1 MLINPNGNAEV
12 TAAMAAQA
20 QLVLDCKMPGPRCRV
35 LGRTNQQAPPLLA
48 SPADMQL
55 AAAGVLALG
64 VQAEQEQ
71 ACAIIVAAFSDP
83 GMNELR
89 GKVSIPVLGI
99 GESAF
104 AEAAKGGRH
113 FGIVTITPDVAL
125 LASFTARATE
135 LGVGGQYCGAHVTQ
149 GDAHTLLANV
159 EQLDRALAVA
169 IAESIADGAQAIILG
184 GGPLS
189 AAAERLQSQFA
200 VPLLNPVSAAA
211 RAVVQLGDGRLSK
224 R

>member
-1 MLINPNGNAEV
+1 MV
-12 TAAMAAQA
+12 AQA
-20 QLVLDCKMPGPRCRV
+20 QLELDSKMPGQHFCV
-35 LGRTNQQAPPLLA
+35 LGKTNQQAPPLLL

-83 GMNELR
+83 GLDELR
-89 GKVSIPVLGI
+89 GRVSIPVLGI

-113 FGIVTITPDVAL
+113 FGIVTISPDVAL
-125 LASFTARATE
+125 LASFTAKATE

-149 GDAHTLLANV
+149 GDAHTLLTNV
-159 EQLDRALAVA
+159 EQLDSALAVA
-169 IAESIADGAQAIILG
+169 IAESIAEGAQSVILG

-189 AAAERLQSQFA
+189 VAAERLQAQFA
-200 VPLLNPVSAAA
+200 VPLLNPVSSAA
-211 RAVVQLGDGRLSK
+211 RAVVLIGD
-224 R
+224 